1 MVLCGAFTSVM
12 FKVTNADKVFGDIDK
27 WLAEVERETLLIAV
41 NMMWVML
48 GKATLVSPQYSGD
61 FVANFQFSVGTPSR
75 RFTEGIFPDK
85 QFPTQEPYKRGDTPA
100 VQYAL
105 TNNAG
110 RFDRAKLGDT
120 LWLANSAMHHDL
132 YAWKIEDGLL
142 KLRPVNYGG
151 QGPLRQVRIHMRV
164 HYSRITKHHKELLK

>member
-1 MVLCGAFTSVM
+1 M
-12 FKVTNADKVFGDIDK
+12 FKVTNTDKVFDEIDA
-27 WLAEVERETLLIAV
+27 WLAAVERETLLIAI

-61 FVANFQFSVGTPSR
+61 FVANFQFSIGTPSR
-75 RFTEGIFPDK
+75 RFTEGIFPGK
-85 QFPTQEPYKRGDTPA
+85 AFPSDSPFQRGDTPA

-105 TNNAG
+105 DSNTG
-110 RFDRAKLGDT
+110 RFNGAKLGQT
-120 LWLANSAMHHDL
+120 LWLSNSALHHDL

-151 QGPLRQVRIHMRV
+151 HGPLRQVKNHIRV
-164 HYSRITKHHKELLK
+164 HYSRITKDHKELLK